1 MGALEFSTS
10 RRMKLFF
17 CKVIGICL
25 LGWHPFSL
33 AVDSIREQEMAQC
46 LPGEISTWADGQ
58 DRPAVTSPL
67 LFVYKHDDA
76 PAWFDAQ
83 LVLSKL
89 IQATAAW
96 SECLVPSRVVL
107 GSTGTALPSGAVVV
121 QWSEEGSRRNF
132 GLANLGERT
141 LSLGPAAFTMLN
153 TRNPAFD
160 ASQTLQMVISHEM
173 GHFFGLMAHSKRC
186 VDVTS
191 YYSNGKGDVCSIRG
205 GAKLPPGVEYRALL
219 PTACDLQRCRLANGK
234 PLQK

>member
-1 MGALEFSTS
+1 MGGT
-10 RRMKLFF
+10 
-17 CKVIGICL
+17 IGIGL
-25 LGWHPFSL
+25 LVWHPFLL
-33 AVDSIREQEMAQC
+33 AEDSIREQEMAQC
-46 LPGEISTWADGQ
+46 YPGEISTWADGQ

-76 PAWFDAQ
+76 PAWFDEQ

-89 IQATAAW
+89 TNAAAAW
-96 SECLVPSRVVL
+96 SQCLVPSRVIL
-107 GSTGTALPSGAVVV
+107 GSTGSALPSGSVVV

-141 LSLGPAAFTMLN
+141 LSLGLAAFAMLK
-153 TRNPAFD
+153 TRNPTFD

-173 GHFFGLMAHSKRC
+173 GHFFGLMSHSKRC

>member
-1 MGALEFSTS
+1 MGYFKPSAFDPT
-10 RRMKLFF
+10 KLSIR
-17 CKVIGICL
+17 KIIGIGL
-25 LGWHPFSL
+25 LVWHPFSL
-33 AVDSIREQEMAQC
+33 AVESIREHEMAQC

-89 IQATAAW
+89 TQATAAW

-107 GSTGTALPSGAVVV
+107 GSTGTVLPSGAVVV

-141 LSLGPAAFTMLN
+141 LSLGPAAFAMLK

-160 ASQTLQMVISHEM
+160 VSQTLQMVIS
-173 GHFFGLMAHSKRC
+173 L
-186 VDVTS
+186 
-191 YYSNGKGDVCSIRG
+191 
-205 GAKLPPGVEYRALL
+205 
-219 PTACDLQRCRLANGK
+219 
-234 PLQK
+234 